1 MGLSIM
7 KLDTKVLHSK
17 VARRIF
23 VLFVLCA
30 LLPALTLSIVSYSL
44 VVKQLNNQMQER
56 LHQSSKDTAL
66 GLLERLL
73 FLEAQMK
80 IVAFKIRSGAGL
92 SSGEVREVFN
102 TYFNGMTVLTEKGR
116 PAVLFGSD
124 QTPPKL
130 TPQQNDHIRAGK
142 TLVSIRNG
150 SKIPLPV
157 FMSRI
162 LDPQHPERG
171 NLFAEVNPAYLW
183 GNPEYSTGQPLF
195 HVYLQ
200 DQSGMRPI
208 FSPPGLSILP
218 EPTASSMA
226 QSFSGDFEWAD
237 KEKKYTSSYWTVFL
251 GNNFFVPKWTVVVS
265 ESRADLLMPMFHFKK
280 MFSLIFLMSLWVV
293 LLLSISQ
300 IRRNLGPIEKL
311 KDATRRISD
320 RDFDAQVAVKSGDEF
335 EELAASFNT
344 MTGRLG
350 RQFKALTGMAKIDR
364 AILSALDTK
373 HIVEAV
379 LIGMK
384 EIVFCDCVAVTLLET
399 KQGRTPRTYIRCGN
413 SETEESQ
420 KIDDILPADL
430 QRLRE
435 SSEPIVIESGQ
446 DIPSYLGP
454 LAERGMQSFLVLP
467 VFLKADLAAVIAL
480 GHSQPPRYDPDDLLH
495 IRQLADQVA
504 VALSN
509 ARMVEQIHVLAYYD
523 GLTGLPNR
531 VLFKEQLAQLLKFA
545 KRHNHLVAILFLDLD
560 NFKRINDTLGHD
572 LGDKLL
578 RDVTDRLT
586 QWIRPSDYASR
597 ANIENTVVS
606 RLGGD
611 EFTLYLAEI
620 AQVQDAA
627 RVAQRILDVLSKP
640 FMLDTHEVFITASV
654 GITIFPLDGED
665 GETLLKNA
673 DTAMYH
679 AKNRGRN
686 NYQFFAAS
694 MNATIMER
702 LTLEIDLRK
711 SLEREELLLYY
722 QPQLDLHTGRI
733 IGMEALIRWMHP
745 NRGMVLP
752 SEFISLS
759 EESGMIVPIG
769 QWVMRTACAQN
780 KALQAAG
787 LLPVRVAAN
796 LSGRQILDPQLPEM
810 VAQILK
816 DTGLS
821 PEYLE
826 LELTES
832 MLMKKEETILNTMHE
847 LKEMGIRLL
856 IDDFGTGYSSLS
868 YLKSFPLDT
877 LKIDKS
883 FVDHIPTN
891 PDDVALV
898 RAIIAMAH
906 SLKLRVLAEGVEL
919 EEQLEFLRE
928 EGCDEIQ
935 GYLISR
941 PVPADALEKFL
952 LQEKHLA
959 SNKFSHRSR
968 NS

>member
-1 MGLSIM
+1 M

-23 VLFVLCA
+23 LLFVLCA

-44 VVKQLNNQMQER
+44 VVKQLNSQMQER
-56 LHQSSKDTAL
+56 LHESSKDTAL
-66 GLLERLL
+66 TILERLL

-80 IVAFKIRSGAGL
+80 IVAYKIRNGSGL
-92 SSGEVREVFN
+92 SSGEIREVFQN
-102 TYFNGMTVLTEKGR
+102 YFNGMTVLTETDR
-116 PAVLFGSD
+116 PAVLFGSG

-130 TPQQNDHIRAGK
+130 TPQQSGHIRTGK
-142 TLVSIRNG
+142 TLVSIREG
-150 SKIPLPV
+150 SRIPLPV
-157 FMSRI
+157 FMGRI
-162 LDPQHPERG
+162 VDPQHPERG
-171 NLFAEVNPAYLW
+171 NLFAEVNPDYLW
-183 GNPEYSTGQPLF
+183 GNPEYSSGQPLF

-200 DQSGMRPI
+200 SESGMRPI
-208 FSPPGLSILP
+208 FSSSGLAILP
-218 EPTASSMA
+218 KPTASSMA
-226 QSFSGDFEWAD
+226 QSFSGNFDWAD
-237 KEKKYTSSYWTVFL
+237 KKQKYSSSYWSVFL

-265 ESRADLLMPMFHFKK
+265 ESKTELLMPMLYFKK
-280 MFSLIFLMSLWVV
+280 TFFLIFLLSLWVV

-311 KDATRRISD
+311 KEATRRISD
-320 RDFDAQVAVKSGDEF
+320 SDFDTRVTVKSGDEF
-335 EELAASFNT
+335 EDLAASFNT
-344 MTGRLG
+344 MTGRLAK
-350 RQFKALTGMAKIDR
+350 QFKALTGMAKIDR
-364 AILSALDTK
+364 AILSVLDTE

-379 LIGMK
+379 LSGMK
-384 EIVFCDCVAVTLLET
+384 EIMVCDCVAVILLET
-399 KQGRTPRTYIRCGN
+399 REAQTTRTYVRCGDA
-413 SETEESQ
+413 ETEERETV
-420 KIDDILPADL
+420 IDISPAEM

-435 SSEPIVIESGQ
+435 GPDPIMIESGQ
-446 DIPSYLGP
+446 DVPPYLAP
-454 LAERGMQSFLVLP
+454 LAQRGMKSFLVFP
-467 VFLKADLAAVIAL
+467 VFLKGKLSAIITL
-480 GHSQPPRYDPDDLLH
+480 GHIESTSYDPDDLLH
-495 IRQLADQVA
+495 IHQLADQVA

-509 ARMVEQIHVLAYYD
+509 ARMVQQIHALAYYD

-531 VLFKEQLAQLLKFA
+531 VLFKEQLGQLLKFA

-578 RDVTDRLT
+578 REVTDRLSK
-586 QWIRPSDYASR
+586 WIRPSDYASR
-597 ANIENTVVS
+597 ANMENTVVS

-640 FMLDTHEVFITASV
+640 FMLDTYEVFITASI
-654 GITIFPLDGED
+654 GITVFPMDGED

-673 DTAMYH
+673 DTAMYY
-679 AKNRGRN
+679 AKSRGRN
-686 NYQFFAAS
+686 NYQFFASS

-702 LTLEIDLRK
+702 LSLEIDLRK
-711 SLEREELLLYY
+711 ALEREELLLYF
-722 QPQLDLHTGRI
+722 QPQLDLHTEKI
-733 IGMEALIRWMHP
+733 VGMEGLIRWLHP
-745 NRGMVLP
+745 GKGLILP
-752 SEFISLS
+752 SEFISIS
-759 EESGMIVPIG
+759 EETGLIVPIG
-769 QWVMRTACAQN
+769 EWVIRMACVQN
-780 KALQAAG
+780 MALQAAG
-787 LLPVRVAAN
+787 LPPIRVAAN
-796 LSGRQILDPQLPEM
+796 LSGRQIVDPQLPEM
-810 VAQILK
+810 VAQVLK

-832 MLMKKEETILNTMHE
+832 MLMKKEKPILNTMHE

-906 SLKLRVLAEGVEL
+906 SLKLRVLAEGVES

-928 EGCDEIQ
+928 EGCDEVQ

-941 PVPADALEKFL
+941 PIPVDGLEKFL
-952 LQEKHLA
+952 LQAKHQPA
-959 SNKFSHRSR
+959 GKSSHRSKIL
-968 NS
+968 

>member
-1 MGLSIM
+1 M
-7 KLDTKVLHSK
+7 KLDSKVLHSK
-17 VARRIF
+17 VARRIL

-30 LLPALTLSIVSYSL
+30 LLPALALSIVSYSYA
-44 VVKQLNNQMQER
+44 VKQLNSQMRER
-56 LHQSSKDTAL
+56 LHHTSKDTAL
-66 GLLERLL
+66 TLLGRLL

-80 IVAFKIRSGAGL
+80 IVAYKIRTGSGL
-92 SSGEVREVFN
+92 SSVEVSEVFHN
-102 TYFNGMTVLTEKGR
+102 YFNGMTVLTETGR
-116 PAVLFGSD
+116 PTVLFGSE
-124 QTPPKL
+124 QAPPKL
-130 TPQQNDHIRAGK
+130 TPPQRGHIRAGK
-142 TLVSIRNG
+142 TLVSVRDE

-157 FMSRI
+157 FMGRI
-162 LDPQHPERG
+162 LDPQHPDRG
-171 NLFAEVNPAYLW
+171 NLFAEVNPDYLW

-200 DQSGMRPI
+200 EQSGMKAI
-208 FSPPGLSILP
+208 FSPSGLSILP
-218 EPTASSMA
+218 ESTASSMA
-226 QSFSGDFEWAD
+226 QSFSGDFEWTD
-237 KEKKYTSSYWTVFL
+237 KEKKYASSYWSVFL
-251 GNNFFVPKWTVVVS
+251 GNNFFMPKWTVVVS

-280 MFSLIFLMSLWVV
+280 IFSLIFLMSLWVV

-311 KDATRRISD
+311 KEATRRISE
-320 RDFDAQVAVKSGDEF
+320 RDFGARVTVKSGDEF
-335 EELAASFNT
+335 EELAASFNS

-373 HIVEAV
+373 HIVDAV
-379 LIGMK
+379 LIGMR
-384 EIVFCDCVAVTLLET
+384 EIVFCDCVAVVLFDAR
-399 KQGRTPRTYIRCGN
+399 QAHGPRTYIRCSN
-413 SETEESQ
+413 SETEE
-420 KIDDILPADL
+420 IEMVDDILPAGL
-430 QRLRE
+430 QRLQE
-435 SSEPIVIESGQ
+435 TSEPLVVESGQ

-454 LAERGMQSFLVLP
+454 LAQRGMKSFLVLP
-467 VFLKADLAAVIAL
+467 VILKEELAAVITL
-480 GHSQPPRYDPDDLLH
+480 GHRKPPSYDPDDLLH

-545 KRHNHLVAILFLDLD
+545 SRHGHLVAILFLDLD

-572 LGDKLL
+572 LGDELL

-586 QWIRPSDYASR
+586 KWIRPSDYASR
-597 ANIENTVVS
+597 ANIENAVVS

-640 FMLDTHEVFITASV
+640 FMLGTHEVFITASI
-654 GITIFPLDGED
+654 GITVFPMDGAD
-665 GETLLKNA
+665 GDTLLKNA

-694 MNATIMER
+694 MNASIMER
-702 LTLEIDLRK
+702 LTLEVDLRK
-711 SLEREELLLYY
+711 SLEREELRLYY
-722 QPQLDLHTGRI
+722 QPQLDLHTGGI

-745 NRGMVLP
+745 SRGLVLP

-759 EESGMIVPIG
+759 EETGMIVPIG
-769 QWVMRTACAQN
+769 QWVMRTACVQN
-780 KALQAAG
+780 KNLQAAG
-787 LLPVRVAAN
+787 LLPVRVAVN
-796 LSGRQILDPQLPEM
+796 LSGRQILYPQLPDM
-810 VAQILK
+810 VAHILK

-832 MLMKKEETILNTMHE
+832 ILMKKEDTILYTMFE

-891 PDDVALV
+891 PEDVALV

-906 SLKLRVLAEGVEL
+906 SLKLRVLAEGVET

-941 PVPADALEKFL
+941 PIPADDLEKFL
-952 LQEKHLA
+952 SQQKHQSA
-959 SNKFSHRSR
+959 GKSSHRS
-968 NS
+968 NIS